1 MKGTSIYTSY
11 PFYISEN
18 KNGKSIDE
26 LRKKFENLLRGGA
39 RNDDESVNIPIRKK
53 NQKNLKNLKENKV
66 TGNKSNPRKAKKQ
79 ERRKNQGLKFMNQ
92 SIDYLNQFMTENF
105 EKMVGL

>member
-1 MKGTSIYTSY
+1 M
-11 PFYISEN
+11 
-18 KNGKSIDE
+18 
-26 LRKKFENLLRGGA
+26 RKKFENLLRGGA
-39 RNDDESVNIPIRKK
+39 RNDKSVKNPIRKK

-66 TGNKSNPRKAKKQ
+66 TGDKSNPRKAKKQ
-79 ERRKNQGLKFMNQ
+79 ERKKNQGLKFMNQ